1 MTRPRSEAQ
10 RISGRW
16 QASTV
21 GRSRRGLTVVEVL
34 VALVVLGIV
43 TAAVMTTYVSSMRNN
58 ADSGRRTQSAQLL
71 NALGRRVA
79 GADSVVLAQPGTP
92 IAWDYGELSNDFP
105 ELTGEGISD
114 PGNYRATVSNLGT
127 ITLASAETVHYQVE
141 VCTRATGDA
150 AERCLTGN
158 TAGPPP
164 GPVGS
169 TPTTLPGIN

>member
-1 MTRPRSEAQ
+1 GRRGHARRVARTPHRDDQHENHRPHRLVDRRSPGGGAVMTRPRSEAQ

-79 GADSVVLAQPGTP
+79 GADSVVLAQ
-92 IAWDYGELSNDFP
+92 
-105 ELTGEGISD
+105 
-114 PGNYRATVSNLGT
+114 
-127 ITLASAETVHYQVE
+127 
-141 VCTRATGDA
+141 
-150 AERCLTGN
+150 
-158 TAGPPP
+158 
-164 GPVGS
+164 
-169 TPTTLPGIN
+169 

>member
-1 MTRPRSEAQ
+1 MTRPRSAAQ
-10 RISGRW
+10 GTSGPW
-16 QASTV
+16 QTATF
-21 GRSRRGLTVVEVL
+21 GRLRRGLTVVEVL

-58 ADSGRRTQSAQLL
+58 ADAGRRTQSAQLL

-79 GADSVVLAQPGTP
+79 GADSIVLAQPGTP
-92 IAWDYGELSNDFP
+92 IAWDYGELANDFP